1 MCLPRR
7 PEEMSTFLLHFPCN
21 LQGTMLFAR
30 LCAHFE
36 HDDCPAL
43 HRSGAS
49 EVRAAPAIDYRDVS
63 RAFECS
69 GRRMPA
75 EEKGRLIGSL

>member
-7 PEEMSTFLLHFPCN
+7 PEEMSTFLLHFPRN

-36 HDDCPAL
+36 HNDCPAL

-49 EVRAAPAIDYRDVS
+49 EVRAAPAIDYRYRDIS
-63 RAFECS
+63 QAFECS
-69 GRRMPA
+69 RKMHA
-75 EEKGRLIGSL
+75 S